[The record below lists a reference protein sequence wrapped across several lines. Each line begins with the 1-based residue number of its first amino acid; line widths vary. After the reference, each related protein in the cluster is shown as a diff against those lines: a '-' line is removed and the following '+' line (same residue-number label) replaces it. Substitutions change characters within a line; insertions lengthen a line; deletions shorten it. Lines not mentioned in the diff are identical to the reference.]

1 MKREVIYTL
10 IKMEAFS
17 DRPEVLF
24 ASSSKNR
31 IDIKLEEMKNEYN
44 ENVIFDY
51 EEGDCLILEDDTA
64 FYIEKAGGIL

>member
-17 DRPEVLF
+17 DSPEVLF

-31 IDIKLEEMKNEYN
+31 IDIKLEDMKNEYN